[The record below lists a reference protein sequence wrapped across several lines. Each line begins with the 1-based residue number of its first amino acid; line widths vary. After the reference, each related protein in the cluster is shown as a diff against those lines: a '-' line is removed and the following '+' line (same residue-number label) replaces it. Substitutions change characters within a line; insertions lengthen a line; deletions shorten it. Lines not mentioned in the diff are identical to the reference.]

1 MSDIFIS
8 YSRHDSEQAKV
19 LAGRL
24 RAAGANVWM
33 DSTTLTAAETWSAEI
48 VGAINR
54 CDVFLLL
61 LSPTAVVSHNVNK
74 EVSLASEK
82 RKMIVPIMLER
93 CELSEAMEY
102 ALAGLQHVKIWDEE
116 GLERAFAK
124 IGITGSGFSQ
134 NVPETKPREPVR
146 AKKTRLLLRALTAV
160 GVLAIAFAVYTL
172 FFSKLRQSSASEI
185 RAVVVLPF
193 ENLSTD
199 KENEYFADGMTSTL
213 IDMLVPVTDLR
224 VVDRSTS
231 MEFKSSKQDIKH
243 IASLLDCRYVVNG
256 TIQRQADRVM
266 INAQMTD
273 VRTGSVLFSKS
284 FFGTTRDLMQL
295 QQQIAQNIVVELQL
309 AFGVDTS
316 YVPLG
321 GKPASPEA
329 WDLCMQA
336 DYQEM
341 HRKLDSSIA
350 LYILAARLSPD
361 YAYPYL
367 EVAREY
373 GNKYMLDTN
382 GVRNLALADS
392 FFAIGKRLDTA
403 QQYSHYI
410 ASWIASVHHN
420 YDQAIAEAS
429 TYLKKQPTRPGGY
442 YLLGL
447 AYELTD
453 QHGMAADNLIEDLKR
468 DPTAIDDRIL
478 LLRCLW
484 NARDTMRLRQQSSE
498 ALPIFDAWLKRHPD
512 DKDVRNNSIPLALV
526 WSGRGDEAC
535 KRMEDLLRTPNVDSQ
550 YVLNTAAINALSGK
564 LDRAMEIMRKKISTS
579 GVQSVDFERTFF
591 DNLRSFPEFQAW
603 VKQKKALT
611 KKNV

>member
-1 MSDIFIS
+1 MADIFIS
-8 YSRHDSEQAKV
+8 YSRHDSEQARM
-19 LAGRL
+19 LADRL
-24 RAAGANVWM
+24 RAAGGNVWL

-61 LSPTAVVSHNVNK
+61 LSATAVASPNVNK

-134 NVPETKPREPVR
+134 TVLETKSVHPVR
-146 AKKTRLLLRALTAV
+146 TKRSKLLFPALAIL
-160 GVLAIAFAVYTL
+160 GLLAIAFGAYAL
-172 FFSKLRQSSASEI
+172 FFSKAQPRDEGQIKAI
-185 RAVVVLPF
+185 VVLPF
-193 ENLSTD
+193 ENLSAD

-256 TIQRQADRVM
+256 TVQRQADRIM

-273 VRTGSVLFSKS
+273 AQNGSVLFSKS

-309 AFGVDTS
+309 AFGADTN
-316 YVPLG
+316 YIPLG

-341 HRKLDSSIA
+341 HGKLDSSVA
-350 LYILAARLSPD
+350 LYLRAARFSPE

-373 GNKYMLDTN
+373 GNKYMIDSI
-382 GVRNLALADS
+382 GGRNLALADS

-410 ASWIASVHHN
+410 ASWIASVHHD
-420 YDQAIAEAS
+420 YDRAIAEAS

-447 AYELTD
+447 AYEMAD
-453 QHGMAADNLIEDLKR
+453 QHAMAADNLVEDLKR
-468 DPTAIDDRIL
+468 DPTAMGDRIL

-484 NARDTMRLRQQSSE
+484 NARDTVRLRQQSSE
-498 ALPIFDAWLKRHPD
+498 ALQVFDTWLKRHPD

-591 DNLRSFPEFQAW
+591 DNLRGFPEFQAW
-603 VKQKKALT
+603 VKQKKALP
-611 KKNV
+611 KKNG